1 MAAIE
6 RHDPGETGRDGRD
19 GRGVR
24 LILPSEVRYLTLV
37 SALAE
42 EFAREMRFGRD
53 AVESVAISV
62 VEASTNAIQHGNG
75 YDPEKHVEVIFERE
89 DDRMKV
95 TVRDEGGGF
104 DPGVVA
110 DPLAPE
116 NLLRESGRGIF
127 LCRRFMDEVGFGH
140 APGGGAEIRLMKRLT
155 AETMARDDE

>member
-6 RHDPGETGRDGRD
+6 RDDAGAAAGD

-75 YDPEKHVEVIFERE
+75 YDASKQVEVVFER
-89 DDRMKV
+89 DGDRMMV
-95 TVRDEGGGF
+95 SVRDEGPGF
-104 DPGVVA
+104 DPEAVA

-127 LCRRFMDEVGFGH
+127 LCRRFMDEVDFGR
-140 APGGGAEIRLMKRLT
+140 APRGGAEIRLVKRLT
-155 AETMARDDE
+155 AGNMARDDE